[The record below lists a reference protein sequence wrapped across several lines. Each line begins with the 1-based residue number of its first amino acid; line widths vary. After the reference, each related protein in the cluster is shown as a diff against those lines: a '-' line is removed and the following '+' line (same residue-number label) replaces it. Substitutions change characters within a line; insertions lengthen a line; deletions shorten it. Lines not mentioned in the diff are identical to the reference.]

1 MAWTPRTLAFLVGA
15 VAATHALVWALVL
28 PPFQAPDETTHVAYV
43 QALAERGDRPGD
55 GARPEF
61 SSEQRAVMAAI
72 GTERIIRNP
81 AEKVPQGAAAQ
92 AADAEVERAARQEA
106 RDDGGGASSATA
118 QPPLFYAVG
127 AVVYR
132 AAGDATLV
140 GRVRAMRMVSVLCF
154 ALTAALCALLVAEL
168 LPGRRWAMLVGGL
181 AVALQPVFAFA
192 SSAVNPDA
200 LLATISAAVLLVGVR
215 LVRRGPTVP
224 RAVVLGLLVGA
235 GLVTKLTFLA
245 FAVVGL
251 AALLAVSLWRT
262 GSPGPGVAVRAGAA
276 GLGAALVLPAIYAG
290 WLLLEGAPLLPSGR
304 GTPNLPAEQ
313 IASRDAGAIA
323 SYAWQLYL
331 PRLPGQEDAFGFL
344 APYHTW
350 LQGLV
355 GEYGWL
361 DYRASKAVV
370 NLGGAIALVVGGA
383 AALALY
389 RARDAVRRRRREVAL
404 LAGFALSLLALVAVA
419 GYDYRRQTGQ
429 IFEQA
434 RYLLPVAG
442 LYGGAFALACAGFG
456 SRWAPRVAAGAAVLF
471 VAHAASGITL
481 TLDRYT

>member
-1 MAWTPRTLAFLVGA
+1 MAWTPRTLALLVGV
-15 VAATHALVWALVL
+15 VAAVHALVWALVL

-43 QALAERGDRPGD
+43 QALAERGDRPGH

-81 AEKVPQGAAAQ
+81 AEKVPQGAAAD
-92 AADAEVERAARQEA
+92 AADAEVERAARDEA

-118 QPPLFYAVG
+118 QPPLFYALG

-132 AAGDATLV
+132 AAGDATLL

-200 LLATISAAVLLVGVR
+200 LLATISAAVLLLSVRVMRQGV
-215 LVRRGPTVP
+215 TVP
-224 RAVVLGLLVGA
+224 RAAVLGLLIGA

-245 FAVVGL
+245 VAVVGI
-251 AALLAVSLWRT
+251 AALVGAVLRRS
-262 GSPGPGVAVRAGAA
+262 GPSRAVAVRAGAA
-276 GLGAALVLPAIYAG
+276 GLGAALVLPAMYAG
-290 WLLLEGAPLLPSGR
+290 WLLLEGAPLLPSGG

-313 IASRDAGAIA
+313 IASRDAGAIV

-361 DYRASKAVV
+361 DYQASKRLV
-370 NLGGAIALVVGGA
+370 NVGGVVLLA
-383 AALALY
+383 VAVSAGLALY
-389 RARDAVRRRRREVAL
+389 RARAVVRARRGEVVL
-404 LAGFALSLLALVAVA
+404 LVGFTVSLLALIALA
-419 GYDYRRQTGQ
+419 GFDYRRQTGQ

-442 LYGGAFALACAGFG
+442 LYGAAFALACAGAG
-456 SRWAPRVAAGAAVLF
+456 ARWAPRMAAVAVVVF
-471 VAHAASGITL
+471 AAHAASGITL
-481 TLDRYT
+481 TVDRYT